1 MSEPTNATAAEKKK
15 RAKRASG
22 RKKWAGLAILILAV
36 AGVAYFTLGASKPKE
51 VTTGNLIAAM
61 RGPLTISVHS
71 TGSIRSSDAVVIK
84 NEVEGSTKVLWI
96 IEEGTQVEA
105 GQKLIELDASAWAD
119 EEVEEEIEVETSKAD
134 FVNAEQRLEIAKKQG
149 QANIEAAEVAY
160 RLALL
165 DLEKYAGI
173 SAKEYEGLEEGR
185 RFLDAAL
192 EGSILGE
199 INALAPQVRTDLQAR
214 ERFQELLAELRG
226 QYKLELKRALNN
238 ILVANAEVERAMD
251 RLKFSVE
258 LQKEGYITQSE
269 LEADQLDRMRK
280 VLDEDVAAGELEL
293 LAEFTYKRTI
303 EELMSAVNQKR
314 FELERA
320 KHEAEANVVDAQAYM
335 TSRKERLIRDEQ
347 QLRDIRE
354 QLAAC
359 VVRAPRAGMVVYGTT
374 GQDMRD
380 GQEPLDEGVEV
391 RERQDLF
398 RLPTTGNLVADIKIH
413 ESMLEHVDLGLPVRI
428 TTNALPDR
436 VFEGRVQKIAVLP
449 DAQSRWLNPDLKVYN
464 TIVEVVGNSG
474 KLRTGMSC
482 KAEIVIDQLE
492 DTLYVPIQ
500 CVVRVAGQPVVYV
513 PTETGLRA
521 QPVEVGLDDKRM
533 IQILSGLEEGE
544 LVSLSPPLEE
554 VQEEEE
560 DEEAEEG
567 SGADTPQDESP
578 VSVPADPPESS

>member
-320 KHEAEANVVDAQAYM
+320 KNEAEANVVDAQAYM